1 MRDRLQQRRNATTP
15 PAWAALARCRR
26 GMAALEFALVS
37 LPLLTLVFGFIATNS
52 MFYTWSAMQSS
63 AQFAARVVST
73 GQIKS
78 LSTGVISAS
87 NLTATATCSGTLSS
101 STAEYHACRGL
112 PSWATYSVTVT
123 ISCATPPSV
132 TVNTSVGAAAA
143 ALANVYSLFSGQTLV
158 ARAVMMK
165 EGACP

>member
-1 MRDRLQQRRNATTP
+1 
-15 PAWAALARCRR
+15 
-26 GMAALEFALVS
+26 MAALEFALVAI
-37 LPLLTLVFGFIATNS
+37 PLMTLIFGFIATNT

-78 LSTGVISAS
+78 LSTGTISAS
-87 NLTATATCSGTLSS
+87 NLTATATCAGTLTS

-112 PSWATYSVTVT
+112 PGWATFTVTVT
-123 ISCATPPSV
+123 VSCGTPPSV

-143 ALANVYSLFSGQTLV
+143 ALANVFRLFTSQTLV
-158 ARAVMMK
+158 ARAVLMK
-165 EGACP
+165 EGSCP